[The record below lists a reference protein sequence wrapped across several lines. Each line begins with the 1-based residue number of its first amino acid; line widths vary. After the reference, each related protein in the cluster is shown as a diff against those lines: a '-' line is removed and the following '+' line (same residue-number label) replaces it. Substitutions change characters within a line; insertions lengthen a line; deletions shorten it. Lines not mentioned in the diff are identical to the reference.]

1 MKYLY
6 TTIILCFL
14 TTAIQAQHAKGNTA
28 SKTTNFEYSV
38 KKQAKSFSIPVEK
51 NGTYSI
57 VIRDPGGKTISK
69 PINKKSYY
77 KGSTVDFEVNTK
89 FWDSG
94 KYMIILEDENNNPMD
109 VRYIRIA
116 PRNPKG

>member
-6 TTIILCFL
+6 TAIIFCFL
-14 TTAIQAQHAKGNTA
+14 TTAIQAQTSNGN
-28 SKTTNFEYSV
+28 Y
-38 KKQAKSFSIPVEK
+38 SIPVAVE
-51 NGTYSI
+51 GTYSI

-69 PINKKSYY
+69 PVNRKTFY

-89 FWDSG
+89 FWTSG
-94 KYMIILEDENNNPMD
+94 KYLIVLENELGKPMD
-109 VRYIRIA
+109 VRYIVIA